1 MIKISI
7 LLLTLVLPSLA
18 YSETHGC
25 SDRDTEFSNISSAPE
40 KLWFSIKETKI
51 EEDYALGICGLNPW
65 YLMGDFDD
73 NGQYDFALFLRR
85 LVGEN
90 ETRLAVLW
98 DSGKVVFL
106 DRDEQLQ
113 YPTIEAWHIY
123 PQYEKVLLGI
133 EEGTPPSLEGDG
145 IMIYKLE
152 TSSSLV
158 YWNGTRFTY
167 YWQGD

>member
-1 MIKISI
+1 MRIIFS
-7 LLLTLVLPSLA
+7 LLLTFLFPSLA
-18 YSETHGC
+18 YSETQDC
-25 SDRDTEFSNISSAPE
+25 SDRDTEFSNRSSAPE
-40 KLWFSIKETKI
+40 KLWDLIKEVGI
-51 EEDYALGICGLNPW
+51 QEDYSLGLCGLNPW
-65 YLMGDFDD
+65 YLMGDF
-73 NGQYDFALFLRR
+73 NGNGHYDFALVLRQHSAD
-85 LVGEN
+85 N

-98 DSGKVVFL
+98 GSGKVVFL
-106 DRDEQLQ
+106 DRDEDLQ

-123 PQYEKVLLGI
+123 PKYEKVLLGI
-133 EEGTPPSLEGDG
+133 EEETPPTLEGDG